1 MCGAA
6 EVLYVVVTYVCSLL
20 LSHLHYSNVDHSAVK
35 LFEDFIK
42 HAKHVDAMERYSGGR
57 EVKVKN
63 PAVCCVFCV
72 LQSVSVGAGSGR

>member
-1 MCGAA
+1 MCGCYA
-6 EVLYVVVTYVCSLL
+6 CSLL
-20 LSHLHYSNVDHSAVK
+20 LSHLHCSNVDHTAVK

-42 HAKHVDAMERYSGGR
+42 HAKHVDAVERYSGGR

-63 PAVCCVFCV
+63 PAVCCVLCVCVFRV